1 MAVSEMKK
9 SSGIKLSHHSASTC
23 SSDAEDSCSLEIK
36 ENIMPLRHPQEIE
49 VWYVIPAI
57 RKELTVDLVKRGKSQ
72 RQVAKILGI
81 TEAAVSQYL
90 KNKRANDLTLPPDV
104 KSFLKKAAEKIH
116 DEKTAYRQIQEV
128 SKYVRES
135 KALCKI
141 HLSFEKDLSTCNVCY
156 D

>member
-1 MAVSEMKK
+1 MVVHEMNK
-9 SSGIKLSHHSASTC
+9 SSTIKPNHHSNSTPC
-23 SSDAEDSCSLEIK
+23 SDTEESCSLVIK
-36 ENIMPLRHPQEIE
+36 EDVMPLRHPQEIE

-57 RKELTVDLVKRGKSQ
+57 RKELAVDLVKRGKSQ

-90 KNKRANDLTLPPDV
+90 KNKRANDLTLPPEV
-104 KSFLKKAAEKIH
+104 KDFLKKAVEKIR
-116 DEKTAYRQIQEV
+116 DKKTAYRQIQEV

-141 HLSFEKDLSTCNVCY
+141 
-156 D
+156 